1 MAKHYLYTHEQT
13 RTRTRIRRLFADKQ
27 WERFLL
33 PPMQPVSEHPIVDY
47 SLKLGYTEELL
58 RKLEVA
64 LLNKS
69 KGEAVTA

>member
-1 MAKHYLYTHEQT
+1 MSSNKNKNKNKKAVCRQT
-13 RTRTRIRRLFADKQ
+13 MGA
-27 WERFLL
+27 FLL